1 MRFPFFNKRES
12 TKDLKRGQGRVVFL
26 GKSKKYSEW
35 SSRIFEFTKLH
46 PIELGVL
53 FVAAFLIYSFTA
65 RGSAL
70 VFHPATCAGG
80 WQNAQNAQGVPELSA
95 GADLAEFTPANSAL
109 FVGGVQ
115 SIDCSAFSGIQA
127 PEGTAIE
134 ALSLS
139 FSLGVK
145 KVSISANPEGDSPAP
160 IDGGVQLILNP
171 DGSSVDSSSTTSD
184 QVTPSETIILPEQ
197 SVTPIPAET
206 PAQQEAS
213 SSASVP
219 STQQEAAPPAPV
231 EQVTPAAPASSG
243 ETPAQQEAAPPAP
256 VTPVENGSPS
266 SWFVPVALAQEA
278 APTSESEV
286 QSIDIVQ
293 SSLPLGRISYSFDGS
308 VWYDLG
314 VFDERSFASL
324 VYQIPVLQGSSDV
337 NASSTT
343 HGPEIMSWA
352 DIAKLRVRIDSD
364 VLTLDTRYEVYFDG
378 VSLEASYTETPKV
391 LEVGS
396 GLEVQPA
403 SSSAT
408 LDVLPVT
415 STTSSALIEEAPVLL
430 PEQLPLINP
439 TQSPFV
445 YIPSRALRLLT
456 SRSIPSII
464 SLPWQDVTEARAR
477 LKDLSGRVSVSYD
490 AEREDIVLDGTCN
503 EDYYVVLVFRG
514 ANDYKQRPGS
524 AIYNSA
530 SICNG
535 AFSVALGPIV
545 ESIGSM
551 KAGTYYLLVASQS
564 ETGAWIPISSVVPFQ
579 VE

>member
-1 MRFPFFNKRES
+1 MKFPFLKKLTTSRES
-12 TKDLKRGQGRVVFL
+12 KRGQGRVVFL
-26 GKSKKYSEW
+26 GKTKKYSEW

-70 VFHPATCAGG
+70 VFHPATCVGG
-80 WQNAQNAQGVPELSA
+80 WQNAQNAQGVPELTA
-95 GADLAEFTPANSAL
+95 GADVAEFTPANSAL

-115 SIDCSAFSGIQA
+115 SIDCNTFSGIQA

-145 KVSISANPEGDSPAP
+145 KVSISANPEGENPAP

-171 DGSSVDSSSTTSD
+171 DGSSSGSPATDTPVA
-184 QVTPSETIILPEQ
+184 PSEPIVLPEQ
-197 SVTPIPAET
+197 SVTPPPAEAPVENPVPSVNST
-206 PAQQEAS
+206 QQDANSPVVPPTAPAENGPQSSWLVPVARAQEAS
-213 SSASVP
+213 DSV
-219 STQQEAAPPAPV
+219 QA
-231 EQVTPAAPASSG
+231 
-243 ETPAQQEAAPPAP
+243 
-256 VTPVENGSPS
+256 
-266 SWFVPVALAQEA
+266 
-278 APTSESEV
+278 
-286 QSIDIVQ
+286 IDIVQ

-314 VFDERSFASL
+314 MFNEKSFANL
-324 VYQIPVLQGSSDV
+324 VYQIPVLQTPVIDG
-337 NASSTT
+337 ASSTT
-343 HGPEIMSWA
+343 HGPEISSWA
-352 DIAKLRVRIDSD
+352 DLSKLHIRIDSD
-364 VLTLDTRYEVYFDG
+364 VLTLDTRYEVYLDG
-378 VSLEASYTETPKV
+378 VSLEASYTEVPRTT
-391 LEVGS
+391 EVAPIQTTS
-396 GLEVQPA
+396 SSA
-403 SSSAT
+403 SSSLPGIESEPAT
-408 LDVLPVT
+408 
-415 STTSSALIEEAPVLL
+415 TTSVLEEVPSLL
-430 PEQLPLINP
+430 PEQLPLLNP
-439 TQSPFV
+439 SQSPFV

-514 ANDYKQRPGS
+514 ANDYQQRPGS

-535 AFSVALGPIV
+535 AFSVALGPVV
-545 ESIGSM
+545 ESIGSL
-551 KAGTYYLLVASQS
+551 KAGTYHLLVASQTES
-564 ETGAWIPISSVVPFQ
+564 GSWIPISSVVPFQ